1 MPMPHYV
8 VKTGDL
14 KRRKKY
20 LQLLLLK
27 SKEYKK
33 KITCILPDFE
43 NSNEF
48 WKNRHFEN
56 LRAGVALRCQDSL
69 KI

>member
-48 WKNRHFEN
+48 
-56 LRAGVALRCQDSL
+56 
-69 KI
+69 